1 MRKFTAIAASV
12 LLLATHL
19 LFTSNS
25 ASAHGSLVSS
35 NPKAGSLVTKIPKI
49 VWIGFDGNLITIAD
63 KQTNFLTVKN
73 SKGEELSIGKAYV
86 TGSRVNVKIKD
97 QSATGKIK
105 VSWRVVSEDG
115 HPVSSSL
122 TFTVRK

>member
-1 MRKFTAIAASV
+1 MRKFTSS
-12 LLLATHL
+12 
-19 LFTSNS
+19 LFTILVATSLALIPS
-25 ASAHGSLVSS
+25 WAEAHGQFVSS
-35 NPKAGSLVTKIPKI
+35 NPKAGSTLSKLPKLVW
-49 VWIGFDGNLITIAD
+49 VEFDENLITIAD

-73 SKGEELSIGKAYV
+73 SKGRELSDGKAFV
-86 TGSRVNVKIKD
+86 GGARVSVNIKNR
-97 QSATGKIK
+97 SATGKIK

>member
-1 MRKFTAIAASV
+1 MRKFTSSLLTILIATS
-12 LLLATHL
+12 LAL
-19 LFTSNS
+19 IPSW
-25 ASAHGSLVSS
+25 AEAHGQFVSS
-35 NPKAGSLVTKIPKI
+35 NPKTGSTLSKLPKLVW
-49 VWIGFDGNLITIAD
+49 VEFDGNLITIAD

-73 SKGEELSIGKAYV
+73 SKGRELSDGKAFV
-86 TGSRVNVKIKD
+86 SGARVSVNIKD
-97 QSATGKIK
+97 RSATGKIK

>member
-1 MRKFTAIAASV
+1 MRKFTSSLLTILIATS
-12 LLLATHL
+12 LAL
-19 LFTSNS
+19 IPSW
-25 ASAHGSLVSS
+25 AEAHGQFVSS
-35 NPKAGSLVTKIPKI
+35 NQKTGSTLSKLPKLVW
-49 VWIGFDGNLITIAD
+49 VEFDGNLITIAD

-73 SKGEELSIGKAYV
+73 SKGRELSDGKAFV
-86 TGSRVNVKIKD
+86 SGARVSVNIKD
-97 QSATGKIK
+97 RSATGKIK

>member
-1 MRKFTAIAASV
+1 MRKYTTNLGIVLITTALV
-12 LLLATHL
+12 LVPSWAE
-19 LFTSNS
+19 
-25 ASAHGSLVSS
+25 AHGQFVSS
-35 NPKAGSLVTKIPKI
+35 NPKAGSIVTKMPKI
-49 VWIGFDGNLITIAD
+49 AWVEFNGNLITIAG
-63 KQTNFLTVKN
+63 KQTNFLSVKN
-73 SKGEELSIGKAYV
+73 SKGKELSVGKAFV
-86 TGSRVNVKIKD
+86 NGARVSVNIKD